1 MPLSLVQRCNPVL
14 ALYLALAMGA
24 AWSLPFL
31 RLAPNRLLTGE
42 AIYLRDVLLPHG
54 GQGGAAWLLVLAALL
69 CVAIGL
75 PKNRAFQAG
84 VMVAMACSLAG
95 AWLLAG
101 HFASSVTPADNV
113 YARTTLGSGFWT
125 LCALAWMAA
134 LDAIHRLQL
143 STLHRLLL
151 QGALWLPLLLSLH
164 AGQHLSIAKEYANH
178 RDVLL
183 PALLRHLQIVLL
195 AVVPALGL
203 GLLLAWR
210 MTKMPK
216 LRNAVF
222 PVLNLIQ
229 TMPSIAVF
237 GLLMGPLAW
246 LALQWPSLGR
256 AGISG
261 VGMAPAVLALLMY
274 ALLPIVRSALAGLEQ
289 VSQDT
294 VHAARAMGMSQRQVF
309 LQVELPLA
317 WPVLLIG
324 LRTALVQTIGLAAV
338 SALVGAGGL
347 GQIMF
352 DGLYSAA
359 NELVM
364 LGVIPIVL
372 LATLADTLFKVLGA
386 LTRTE
391 K

>member
-14 ALYLALAMGA
+14 ALGVALALGA
-24 AWSLPFL
+24 AWNLPFL

-42 AIYLRDVLLPHG
+42 AVYLRDVLLPHG
-54 GQGGAAWLLVLAALL
+54 GQVGVAWLLVLAVLL

-75 PKNRAFQAG
+75 PKNRAFHAG

-95 AWLLAG
+95 AWSLAG
-101 HFASSVTPADNV
+101 HFASSATPAEEV
-113 YARTTLGSGFWT
+113 YARTSLGSGFWT

-134 LDAIHRLQL
+134 LDAIHRLHL

-151 QGALWLPLLLSLH
+151 QGVWWLPLLLLLH
-164 AGQHLSIAKEYANH
+164 EGQHLSIAKEYANH

-183 PALLRHLQIVLL
+183 PAVWRHLQIVLL

-210 MTKMPK
+210 MTKVPQ
-216 LRNAVF
+216 LRSAVF
-222 PVLNLIQ
+222 PVLNVIQ
-229 TMPSIAVF
+229 TIPSIAVF

-246 LALQWPSLGR
+246 LAIQWPSLGS

-261 VGMAPAVLALLMY
+261 VGMAPAVLALLAY

-289 VSQDT
+289 VPPDT
-294 VHAARAMGMSQRQVF
+294 VDAARAMGMSDRQVL

-317 WPVLLIG
+317 GPVLLIG
-324 LRTALVQTIGLAAV
+324 LRTALVQTIGLAAI

-352 DGLYSAA
+352 DGLFSAA
-359 NELVM
+359 NELVV
-364 LGVIPIVL
+364 LGVIPIVI
-372 LATLADTLFKVLGA
+372 LATLADTLFKVLGV